1 VRLSRPAVFGIA
13 ATAALFA
20 AILLYVYWARYG
32 RGRPEGAPPAP
43 QTVSVVIAAEDIPAE
58 SVIGAEAVTLA
69 DLPADRVPRNAATH
83 ASEVLGKVASV
94 VLPTGTVIQLD
105 KLAEP
110 GPAQG
115 LAWTVT
121 PGMRAVTVALDPVSG
136 VAGFLKP
143 GNRVD
148 VLATVP
154 QGDTTVALT
163 VLQDV
168 KLLAIGPQ
176 AQRTTEEE
184 PKEGA
189 PPGPRAQEQ
198 PTATLEVAPDGA
210 QDLVLADQKGDLRLT
225 LRAATDHVMEGLPN
239 VTEWELTGLTP
250 PAKAGAGAEGAAQ
263 PQPTAASQAPPD
275 WWKEPPEW
283 WAKGPWR
290 EVGAPTRAGARVEVI
305 RGTQQHEV
313 VNLDE

>member
-1 VRLSRPAVFGIA
+1 MRLSRSALFGIA
-13 ATAALFA
+13 FAAALFA
-20 AILLYVYWARYG
+20 AVLIYVYSARYG
-32 RGRPEGAPPAP
+32 RARPEGPPP
-43 QTVSVVIAAEDIPAE
+43 TPETVSVVTAAQDIPAE
-58 SVIGAEAVTLA
+58 SVIGAGAVTTT

-83 ASEVLGKVASV
+83 ISEVLGKVANV
-94 VLPTGTVIQLD
+94 VLPTGTVIELD

-168 KLLAIGPQ
+168 KLLAIGPR
-176 AQRTTEEE
+176 AQPTTEEE

-189 PPGPRAQEQ
+189 SPGPRAQEQ
-198 PTATLEVAPDGA
+198 PTATLEVTPDGA
-210 QDLVLADQKGDLRLT
+210 QDLVLADEKGELRLA
-225 LRAATDHVMEGLPN
+225 LRAATDRVEEGLQN
-239 VTEWELTGLTP
+239 VTEWQLTGLTP
-250 PAKAGAGAEGAAQ
+250 PAKAGAGAEGVV
-263 PQPTAASQAPPD
+263 QPTAASEAPPD

-283 WAKGPWR
+283 WAKGPWG
-290 EVGAPTRAGARVEVI
+290 ESKAPARAGGRVEVI
-305 RGTQQHEV
+305 RGTQHEV

>member
-1 VRLSRPAVFGIA
+1 MRLSRSTVFGIA
-13 ATAALFA
+13 FAAALLA
-20 AILLYVYWARYG
+20 AMLIYFYWARYG
-32 RGRPEGAPPAP
+32 RVGPEGPPAAP
-43 QTVSVVIAAEDIPAE
+43 ETVSVVIAAEDIPAE
-58 SVIGAEAVTLA
+58 SVIGAEAVTTTE
-69 DLPADRVPRNAATH
+69 LPADRAPRNAAT
-83 ASEVLGKVASV
+83 SVPEVLGKVAKV
-94 VLPTGTVIQLD
+94 VLPTGTVIELD
-105 KLAEP
+105 KISEP
-110 GPAQG
+110 GPAHG

-176 AQRTTEEE
+176 AQPTTEEE
-184 PKEGA
+184 AKEGA
-189 PPGPRAQEQ
+189 TPGPRAREQ
-198 PTATLEVAPDGA
+198 PTATLEVTPEGA

-225 LRAATDHVMEGLPN
+225 LRAATDHAMAGLPN
-239 VTEWELTGLTP
+239 VTEWQLTGLTP
-250 PAKAGAGAEGAAQ
+250 PAKGAAGEGAAERG
-263 PQPTAASQAPPD
+263 PTAASEAPPA

-283 WAKGPWR
+283 WTRGPGR
-290 EVGAPTRAGARVEVI
+290 EPGAPTRAGARVEVI
-305 RGTQQHEV
+305 RGTQHEV
-313 VNLDE
+313 VNVDE

>member
-1 VRLSRPAVFGIA
+1 MRLSRSAVFGIA
-13 ATAALFA
+13 FAAALLA
-20 AILLYVYWARYG
+20 AMFIYVYWARYG
-32 RGRPEGAPPAP
+32 RPRPGEGPPAAP
-43 QTVSVVIAAEDIPAE
+43 ETVSVVVAAEDIPAE
-58 SVIGAEAVTLA
+58 SVIGAEAVTTT
-69 DLPADRVPRNAATH
+69 DLPADRVPRGAATH
-83 ASEVLGKVASV
+83 VSEVLGKVAGV

-184 PKEGA
+184 PREGA

-198 PTATLEVAPDGA
+198 PTATLEVTPDGA

-225 LRAATDHVMEGLPN
+225 LRAATDHAMAGLPA
-239 VTEWELTGLTP
+239 VTEWQLTGLTP
-250 PAKAGAGAEGAAQ
+250 PAKAGTGEGAERREAM
-263 PQPTAASQAPPD
+263 TASQAPPD
-275 WWKEPPEW
+275 WWKKPPEW
-283 WAKGPWR
+283 WTRGPGR
-290 EVGAPTRAGARVEVI
+290 ELGPPTRAGARVEVI
-305 RGTQQHEV
+305 RGTQHEV

>member
-1 VRLSRPAVFGIA
+1 VRLSRTSVFGIA
-13 ATAALFA
+13 FAAAVFA
-20 AILLYVYWARYG
+20 AILLYAYWARYG
-32 RGRPEGAPPAP
+32 QVRPAGAPPEPETA
-43 QTVSVVIAAEDIPAE
+43 SVVIAQKDIPAE
-58 SVIGAEAVTLA
+58 SVIAADAVTTT
-69 DLPADRVPRNAATH
+69 DLPADRVPRNAARD
-83 ASEVLGKVASV
+83 AFEVVGKVTNV
-94 VLPTGTVIQLD
+94 VLPTGTVIELD

-115 LAWTVT
+115 LAWTVS

-154 QGDTTVALT
+154 QGDTTVSLT

-168 KLLAIGPQ
+168 RLLAIGPQ

-189 PPGPRAQEQ
+189 PAGPRAQEQ
-198 PTATLEVAPDGA
+198 PTATLEVTPEGA
-210 QDLVLADQKGDLRLT
+210 QELVLADQKGDLRLA
-225 LRAATDHVMEGLPN
+225 LRAATDHVMTGTSS
-239 VTEWELTGLTP
+239 VTDWELTGLTP
-250 PAKAGAGAEGAAQ
+250 PAKSEAGEGPEQ
-263 PQPTAASQAPPD
+263 PQPTAASQTPPD
-275 WWKEPPEW
+275 WWKEPPAW
-283 WAKGPWR
+283 WAGAPWR
-290 EVGAPTRAGARVEVI
+290 ESEAPTRAGARVEVI
-305 RGTQQHEV
+305 RGTQHEV